1 VYGAT
6 IIPQWSA
13 KVIPSERLKG
23 IEAFVCTADAGSFTA
38 AGARLNLTNSA
49 VSKSVARLEA
59 RLGSRLFERT
69 TRRLTLTD
77 VGAAF
82 YETCVRVLGDLADA
96 EAVLAAHRS
105 EIVGRLKVDVPVA
118 FGRMRAMPL
127 LLAFAERH
135 PNLRPSITFTDRKI
149 DIVEEG
155 IDIAVRIGA
164 ADTGA
169 DNLGFRH
176 LGSERVIFCAAP
188 TYLDRRGTPR
198 TPDDLA
204 TLDCILYG
212 RADGSTI
219 GWRFADGPDHVAE
232 RTMEA
237 RIVLGSAEA
246 QVGAVRAGFGIAQ
259 LATWLIKDELA
270 SGELVEILPQS
281 ATAGLPLHLVWPRSR
296 QLSPK
301 VNALLEA
308 LTAGLRID

>member
-1 VYGAT
+1 M
-6 IIPQWSA
+6 
-13 KVIPSERLKG
+13 IPSERLKG

-105 EIVGRLKVDVPVA
+105 EIVGRLKVDVPIA
-118 FGRMRAMPL
+118 FGRMQAMPL

-135 PNLRPSITFTDRKI
+135 PNLRPSITFTDRKV

-155 IDIAVRIGA
+155 IDVAIRIGA
-164 ADTGA
+164 SDMAA
-169 DNLGFRH
+169 NLGHRH
-176 LGSERVIFCAAP
+176 LGNERVIFCAAP
-188 TYLDRRGTPR
+188 AYLDRCDTPR
-198 TPDDLA
+198 SAEALPKF
-204 TLDCILYG
+204 DCILYG

-219 GWRFADGPDHVAE
+219 AWRFADATGRVAE
-232 RTMEA
+232 RTMEP

-246 QVGAVRAGFGIAQ
+246 QVGAVKAGFGIAQ
-259 LATWLIKDELA
+259 LATWLVKDELDR
-270 SGELVEILPQS
+270 GELVEILPDL

-301 VNALLEA
+301 VDALLET
-308 LTAGLRID
+308 LTNGLRID

>member
-1 VYGAT
+1 M
-6 IIPQWSA
+6 
-13 KVIPSERLKG
+13 IPSERLKG

-105 EIVGRLKVDVPVA
+105 EVVGRLKVDVPIA
-118 FGRMRAMPL
+118 FGRMQAMPL

-149 DIVEEG
+149 DIVEDG
-155 IDIAVRIGA
+155 VDVAIRIGA
-164 ADTGA
+164 SEPWP
-169 DNLGFRH
+169 DNLGHRY
-176 LGSERVIFCAAP
+176 LGSERVIVCAAP
-188 TYLDRRGTPR
+188 AYLDRRGTPASA
-198 TPDDLA
+198 DALGEF
-204 TLDCILYG
+204 DCILYG
-212 RADGSTI
+212 RGDGSTI
-219 GWRFADGPDHVAE
+219 NWRFAREGGRVEECPVE
-232 RTMEA
+232 G

-246 QVGAVRAGFGIAQ
+246 QVGAVKAGFGIAQ
-259 LATWLIKDELA
+259 LATWLIKDELDR
-270 SGELVEILPQS
+270 GELVEILPDL
-281 ATAGLPLHLVWPRSR
+281 ATVGLPLHLVWRKSR
-296 QLSPK
+296 QLTPK
-301 VNALLEA
+301 VDAVLVLL
-308 LTAGLRID
+308 TDGLRIA

>member
-1 VYGAT
+1 M
-6 IIPQWSA
+6 
-13 KVIPSERLKG
+13 IPSERLKG
-23 IEAFVCTADAGSFTA
+23 IEAFVTTADAGSFTA
-38 AGARLNLTNSA
+38 AGTRLNLTNSA

-118 FGRMRAMPL
+118 FGRMQAMPL

-135 PNLRPSITFTDRKI
+135 PNLRPSITFTDRKV

-155 IDIAVRIGA
+155 IDVAIRIGA
-164 ADTGA
+164 ADTAA
-169 DNLGFRH
+169 DNLGHRH
-176 LGSERVIFCAAP
+176 LGNERVIFCAAP
-188 TYLDRRGTPR
+188 AYLDRRGTPASA
-198 TPDDLA
+198 DDLA
-204 TLDCILYG
+204 QFECILYG

-219 GWRFADGPDHVAE
+219 AWRFADRAGRIEE
-232 RTMEA
+232 RTLA
-237 RIVLGSAEA
+237 PRIVLGSAEA
-246 QVGAVRAGFGIAQ
+246 QVGAVKAGFGIAQ

-270 SGELVEILPQS
+270 RGELVEILPAL

-308 LTAGLRID
+308 LTAGLQID